1 MWMKHLYVVPPQM
14 PEIHNASK
22 KLEFSGQILVA
33 LDPVTA
39 IEECSINV
47 SHVSPANT

>member
-1 MWMKHLYVVPPQM
+1 MKHLYVVVPPQM
-14 PEIHNASK
+14 PEIHNAGK

-47 SHVSPANT
+47 SPANT